1 MAQTGYEQVSIYAD
15 KLRSNATEIYLNNSS
30 EIDDS
35 QLVIL
40 LESDWFWGTISKEE
54 SAFKFKDKKDGYF
67 LVRNST
73 NGGEYTL
80 TIRKH
85 GANRLV
91 RILFKRGKYGLN
103 EPLRFSSV
111 VELIEYYR
119 KHSLAEFNSKLDVK
133 LKYPISRLSSNIN
146 KDNIYSRLN
155 DIQSEIKCKNDLFKV
170 IEREFSST
178 KIGYNELC
186 LLFSSQLLLTDLL
199 KEHQH
204 CMKTFIK
211 SGVYPELLIDNKE
224 IFDTLFL
231 SEKEYLSQ
239 LENKLDLLKKRG
251 TEYEIK
257 ISMLRS
263 ELNSLFNQ
271 SEEYTS
277 WLIENGASFEELES
291 KISKFNLD
299 EEIYGGTIE
308 ALNLLRSSKVQHNE
322 LDFSQLSNKSGF
334 PIQSWL
340 SNDELSRVGAQQI
353 FNERGKADGS
363 FIVRPS
369 KNNLSHVY
377 TLEVM
382 FKSKLYRI
390 KIFNSMG
397 LYQLEKGPSFPN
409 LEVLIHHYSIS
420 SLKNYKQILD
430 TTLKFPIL

>member
-1 MAQTGYEQVSIYAD
+1 MAQTGYEQVSIFAD
-15 KLRSNATEIYLNNSS
+15 KLRSNTTEFYPDDSS

-35 QLVIL
+35 QLVLL
-40 LESDWFWGTISKEE
+40 LESDWFWGNISKED
-54 SAFKFKDKKDGYF
+54 SAIKLKDKKDGHF

-80 TIRKH
+80 TVRKH

-91 RILFKRGKYGLN
+91 RIIFKRGKYGLN
-103 EPLRFSSV
+103 EPLRFLSV
-111 VELIEYYR
+111 VDLVEYYR

-133 LKYPISRLSSNIN
+133 LKYPISRLSSNMN
-146 KDNIYSRLN
+146 KDSIYSRLN
-155 DIQSEIKCKNDLFKV
+155 DIQIEIKTKNDLFKL
-170 IEREFSST
+170 IEQEFTNTRIS
-178 KIGYNELC
+178 YDELY

-199 KEHQH
+199 KEHHH

-211 SGVYPELLIDNKE
+211 TGVYPELLTDNKN

-239 LENKLDLLKKRG
+239 LENKLDLLKKRD

-263 ELNSLFNQ
+263 ELNSLLNQ

-277 WLIENGASFEELES
+277 WLIENGASVDDLGS
-291 KISKFNLD
+291 KLSEFNLD
-299 EEIYGGTIE
+299 EEIYGGNVE
-308 ALNLLRSSKVQHNE
+308 ALHLLRSSKIQNNE
-322 LDFSQLSNKSGF
+322 FDLTQSSIRSGF

-340 SNDELSRVGAQQI
+340 TSDELGRVGAQQI

-369 KNNLSHVY
+369 KNNLSHVF
-377 TLEVM
+377 TLEIM
-382 FKSKLYRI
+382 FQSKIYRI
-390 KIFNSMG
+390 KIFYSMDV
-397 LYQLEKGPSFPN
+397 YQLEKGPGFPN
-409 LEVLIHHYSIS
+409 LEILIHHYSNN
-420 SLKNYKQILD
+420 SLKDYKQILD